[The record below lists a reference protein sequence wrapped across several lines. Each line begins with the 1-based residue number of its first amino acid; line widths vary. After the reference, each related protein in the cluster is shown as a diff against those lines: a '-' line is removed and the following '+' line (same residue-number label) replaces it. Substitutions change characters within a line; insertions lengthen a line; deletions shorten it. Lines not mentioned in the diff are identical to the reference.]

1 MSATPVSQ
9 AEHHLGRELFEKVV
23 KAHIKARSRIVKV
36 LGDMYYEELSE
47 KDVLDT

>member
-9 AEHHLGRELFEKVV
+9 AEHQYGRELFERVV
-23 KAHIKARSRIVKV
+23 KAHIKARSCIVKV
-36 LGDMYYEELSE
+36 LGDMYYQELNE